1 MWSGVRASP
10 GVTTN
15 THKLPHTNAHSDGQ
29 RSSGTQLF
37 VQVIRAVCMKFARD
51 ADVTKL
57 GLSLSG
63 KNWVKDVR
71 EFGAEGDIGT

>member
-1 MWSGVRASP
+1 
-10 GVTTN
+10 
-15 THKLPHTNAHSDGQ
+15 
-29 RSSGTQLF
+29 
-37 VQVIRAVCMKFARD
+37 MKFARD

-71 EFGAEGDIGT
+71 EFGAEGDIGTSEGRDDRGVEKTT